1 MPAIP
6 PPPPFHL
13 SPEVQRRRKQMLYWS
28 YRRAR
33 PIWLVSLG
41 LGALLFFVGRTESN
55 PAMGFALLLVG
66 GILVLTGFA
75 GFVAFEAVIWRTRL
89 AFGALSAAGP
99 ASVEPVMNPVRSCW
113 HCGQTIPAG
122 SISCPSC
129 GAKLD

>member
-1 MPAIP
+1 
-6 PPPPFHL
+6 
-13 SPEVQRRRKQMLYWS
+13 MLYWS

-66 GILVLTGFA
+66 GILVLTGLA

-89 AFGALSAAGP
+89 ALARYRP
-99 ASVEPVMNPVRSCW
+99 RDPR
-113 HCGQTIPAG
+113 
-122 SISCPSC
+122 PSSQS
-129 GAKLD
+129 

>member
-1 MPAIP
+1 
-6 PPPPFHL
+6 
-13 SPEVQRRRKQMLYWS
+13 MLYWS

-75 GFVAFEAVIWRTRL
+75 GFVAFEAVNLADPGGLRRAIGRGTRVRRASHEPSQVLL
-89 AFGALSAAGP
+89 ALWPDDPRRLDLLPELRCEAGLKRAGGRSAL
-99 ASVEPVMNPVRSCW
+99 
-113 HCGQTIPAG
+113 T
-122 SISCPSC
+122 
-129 GAKLD
+129 